1 MTKKFRLFP
10 HPILSII
17 LFLTWLMLNNTVSAG
32 HVVLGAFLATFIPWF
47 TQRFWPE
54 EICLGKWSTI
64 FKFSFIVAYDIVISN
79 IFVAKL
85 ILGKNSAL
93 KPDFLEIPLDIE
105 HPLGLSILTS
115 TISLTPGTV
124 SVDLNLNRD
133 VLIVHALH
141 VDDME
146 EEIQTIKER
155 YEKPLMEI
163 FRLC

>member
-1 MTKKFRLFP
+1 MTNKFRLFP
-10 HPILSII
+10 HPIFSMI

-32 HVVLGAFLATFIPWF
+32 HIVLGAFLATFIPWF

-54 EICLGKWSTI
+54 KIYLGKWSTI
-64 FKFSFIVAYDIVISN
+64 FKFSLLVGYDIIISN

-124 SVDLNLNRD
+124 SVDLNHDRD

-141 VDDME
+141 VDDVE
-146 EEIQTIKER
+146 AEIQTIKSR

>member
-1 MTKKFRLFP
+1 
-10 HPILSII
+10 
-17 LFLTWLMLNNTVSAG
+17 
-32 HVVLGAFLATFIPWF
+32 VLGAFLATFIPWF

-54 EICLGKWSTI
+54 KIYLGKWSTI
-64 FKFSFIVAYDIVISN
+64 FKFSLLVGYDIIISN

-124 SVDLNLNRD
+124 SVDLNHDRD

-141 VDDME
+141 VDDVE
-146 EEIQTIKER
+146 AEIQTIKSR